1 MELNKGIKRL
11 ILLLSILVGT
21 TIVVMTAQSDYTL
34 GGSFH
39 SGAEIVL
46 GHMFLWAVGFSGVW
60 VIYGAA
66 IFLVKGFD
74 NIKVSD
80 AEEVEVSYHPLP
92 EKKVQKVQ
100 TPPVILSWKEQI
112 DRVRRA
118 SSRQRIRLIDS
129 KSQTKT
135 ETRPAGNIISGDMI
149 RFHCRFCSQ
158 RIVIPKIHAGK
169 RGQCL
174 KCKKILLIPGGKPKV
189 AIGTGMSAV
198 SQVIARAKRQA
209 ESRKSAWDNIQAEL
223 ITGGRYVEQKSTVKA
238 EVKAKVETK
247 AVKPS
252 KAIAPVPEEKVRQT
266 DMSAQAK
273 EVASAIEKVKAEANA
288 RAKELTDA
296 MEKLKVDM
304 EEKIRAHA
312 TAAAEIVV
320 AEARAHA
327 EPAAKPKAKITK
339 PKTKAKAKAKPKTIA
354 EARAH
359 AEPATKPKGKITKPK
374 AKITKPKT
382 KARAKAKPKTTVKA
396 KITPPKAKV
405 RQTETA
411 KA

>member
-118 SSRQRIRLIDS
+118 SSRQRIRLIDT

-135 ETRPAGNIISGDMI
+135 ETRPAGNTISGDMI

-158 RIVIPKIHAGK
+158 KIIVPKIHAGK

-198 SQVIARAKRQA
+198 SQVIARARRRA
-209 ESRKSAWDNIQAEL
+209 ESRKAAWNSIQAEL
-223 ITGGRYVEQKSTVKA
+223 AAGNRVTDEKKEVKA
-238 EVKAKVETK
+238 EVKAGVQPEAAE
-247 AVKPS
+247 AV
-252 KAIAPVPEEKVRQT
+252 APAAKEKVRET
-266 DMSAQAK
+266 DISAQAK
-273 EVASAIEKVKAEANA
+273 DVASVIAQVKAEA
-288 RAKELTDA
+288 RAKAMELTGA
-296 MEKLKVDM
+296 LEKLKVEM
-304 EEKIRAHA
+304 EEKIRAQA